1 MKKDICWK
9 WPSFRRRGDIILHFD
24 LRFDFRGNKKLE
36 SQVWETMAPPGAR
49 STPVMSE
56 LIILSRSELRL
67 TRFLSS
73 HKPTAPPGHIN
84 PVLHNKKGRI
94 NTFLWPHLLNNQI
107 ENVYKQK
114 YVDVDQVIR
123 CFFKSLWPVISS
135 KVFFWWKENGL
146 LDVFVL
152 LISKNCW
159 IRSACKTAQ
168 SPNIPFI
175 FWICLFGLWA
185 WTLDWDLD
193 LGLSI

>member
-1 MKKDICWK
+1 MTFI
-9 WPSFRRRGDIILHFD
+9 SETRRYYPTLWDPRY
-24 LRFDFRGNKKLE
+24 DFRGNKKLE

-56 LIILSRSELRL
+56 RIILSRSELRL

-123 CFFKSLWPVISS
+123 CFFKSVWPVLSS

-159 IRSACKTAQ
+159 IRSACKKGWNQTR
-168 SPNIPFI
+168 S
-175 FWICLFGLWA
+175 GLGMLDYRMLS
-185 WTLDWDLD
+185 TL
-193 LGLSI
+193 SF